1 MTKRRRR
8 VREKWRGAARDRK
21 RRGGKKTKTKGKRRR
36 MTTSLMRVERS
47 EDGEREFDE
56 KDGESEDGRPP
67 SNRER
72 ATETERMRENARE
85 IQDRHGISFRLQ
97 RILRWK
103 FCLFY
108 SPSLVI
114 LRIQNSH
121 CTIFRNE
128 MYNLTTE
135 FSIYSFKRQSH
146 PPRCRLHSDS
156 NY

>member
-56 KDGESEDGRPP
+56 KDRESEDGRPP

-72 ATETERMRENARE
+72 ATETERMRGNARE

-97 RILRWK
+97 R
-103 FCLFY
+103 FCVGNFACFTVHL
-108 SPSLVI
+108 
-114 LRIQNSH
+114 
-121 CTIFRNE
+121 
-128 MYNLTTE
+128 
-135 FSIYSFKRQSH
+135 
-146 PPRCRLHSDS
+146 
-156 NY
+156 

>member
-8 VREKWRGAARDRK
+8 VREKWRGTARDRK

-56 KDGESEDGRPP
+56 DGESEDGRPP

-114 LRIQNSH
+114 LRMQNSH